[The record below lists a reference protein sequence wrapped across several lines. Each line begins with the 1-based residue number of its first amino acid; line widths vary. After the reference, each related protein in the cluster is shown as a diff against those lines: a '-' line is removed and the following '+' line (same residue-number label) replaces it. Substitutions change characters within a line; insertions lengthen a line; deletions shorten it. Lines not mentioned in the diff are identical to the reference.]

1 MIWLNFLR
9 DLKGTMSR
17 LISMILITAIAVTVY
32 VALSGITYNVRLI
45 CSNYYDE
52 QNIADYWITGI
63 GLDKADCRMLESLPG
78 VTGVQPRI
86 TVEVQDKNDS
96 SITLALYA
104 VPDT

>member
-17 LISMILITAIAVTVY
+17 LISVILITAIAVTVY

-63 GLDKADCRMLESLPG
+63 GLDKAD
-78 VTGVQPRI
+78 
-86 TVEVQDKNDS
+86 
-96 SITLALYA
+96 
-104 VPDT
+104 